1 MMMNPNLG
9 KPDDDL
15 AVYDYTDISMNVC
28 LMKYEYI
35 FDPWTNDSRY
45 LYSNENMQNEI
56 EALNELMKSK
66 VSLTHKK
73 KYWFLYLKKFS
84 LLLFIYIFILFINIF
99 FFFFRVCLF
108 FNPAFSYLFMTIGFA
123 GIFVFYKM
131 KNDLSIAFIFAC
143 IFLVAFSH
151 YIMCIIC
158 SYIITKG
165 VINSVE
171 TRIKSLNIKYKKE
184 KIYFKLINL
193 SSFGLKY
200 LKLFT
205 LSKGQAYFTLRVI
218 YKYCKII

>member
-1 MMMNPNLG
+1 MYTYITYLNIYFIKIRMMMNPTLG
-9 KPDDDL
+9 KPEEDL

-28 LMKYEYI
+28 LIKYEYI

-66 VSLTHKK
+66 VSL
-73 KYWFLYLKKFS
+73 
-84 LLLFIYIFILFINIF
+84 
-99 FFFFRVCLF
+99 VCAF
-108 FNPAFSYLFMTIGFA
+108 FNPAFSYLFMTIGFI
-123 GIFVFYKM
+123 GMFVFYKM
-131 KNDLSIAFIFAC
+131 KNDLSMGFIFAC
-143 IFLVAFSH
+143 IFLVSFSH

-158 SYIITKG
+158 SYIITKD
-165 VINSVE
+165 VIKSVE

>member
-1 MMMNPNLG
+1 MYTYITYLNIYFIKIRMMMNPTLG
-9 KPDDDL
+9 KPEEDL

-28 LMKYEYI
+28 LIKYEYI

-66 VSLTHKK
+66 VSL
-73 KYWFLYLKKFS
+73 
-84 LLLFIYIFILFINIF
+84 
-99 FFFFRVCLF
+99 VCVF
-108 FNPAFSYLFMTIGFA
+108 FNPAFSYLFMTIGFV
-123 GIFVFYKM
+123 GMFVFYKM
-131 KNDLSIAFIFAC
+131 KNDLSMAFIFAC
-143 IFLVAFSH
+143 MFLVAFSH

-165 VINSVE
+165 VIKSVE

>member
-1 MMMNPNLG
+1 MYTYITYLNIYFIKIRMMMNPTLG
-9 KPDDDL
+9 KPEEDL

-28 LMKYEYI
+28 LKKYEYI
-35 FDPWTNDSRY
+35 FDPWTNDSR
-45 LYSNENMQNEI
+45 
-56 EALNELMKSK
+56 
-66 VSLTHKK
+66 
-73 KYWFLYLKKFS
+73 
-84 LLLFIYIFILFINIF
+84 
-99 FFFFRVCLF
+99 VCAF
-108 FNPAFSYLFMTIGFA
+108 FNPAFSYLFMTIGFI
-123 GIFVFYKM
+123 GMFVFYKM
-131 KNDLSIAFIFAC
+131 KNDLSMGFIFAC
-143 IFLVAFSH
+143 IFLVSFSH

-158 SYIITKG
+158 SYIITKD
-165 VINSVE
+165 VIKSVE

>member
-9 KPDDDL
+9 KPDEDL

-45 LYSNENMQNEI
+45 LYSNENMQSEI

-66 VSLTHKK
+66 VSL
-73 KYWFLYLKKFS
+73 
-84 LLLFIYIFILFINIF
+84 
-99 FFFFRVCLF
+99 VCLF

>member
-1 MMMNPNLG
+1 MYTYITYLNIYFIKIRMMMNPTLG
-9 KPDDDL
+9 KPEEDL

-28 LMKYEYI
+28 LKKYEYI

-66 VSLTHKK
+66 VS
-73 KYWFLYLKKFS
+73 
-84 LLLFIYIFILFINIF
+84 
-99 FFFFRVCLF
+99 
-108 FNPAFSYLFMTIGFA
+108 PAFSYLFMTIGFI
-123 GIFVFYKM
+123 GMFVFYKM
-131 KNDLSIAFIFAC
+131 KNDLSMGFIFAC
-143 IFLVAFSH
+143 IFLVSFSH

-158 SYIITKG
+158 SYIITKD
-165 VINSVE
+165 VIKSVE